1 MDTKYFY
8 IYLIFVIVSTIT
20 FSIVR
25 CVFKQHSLDI
35 FFYPNEANNIIA
47 NKVYLSTHILV
58 NFLLVFLFGFDVIAG
73 MFIKILMFEI
83 YLYLSEH
90 CDIFVLSNSS
100 NLIVIVLI
108 SLISY
113 IAGST
118 INKIFSKT

>member
-1 MDTKYFY
+1 M
-8 IYLIFVIVSTIT
+8 FVIVATLT
-20 FSIVR
+20 FSIIR

-35 FFYPNEANNIIA
+35 FFYPNEANNIIK
-47 NKVYLSTHILV
+47 NKVYLFSHILV
-58 NFLLVFLFGFDVIAG
+58 NFLLGFLFGFDVLPG
-73 MFIKILMFEI
+73 MVIKIMMFEV

-90 CDIFVLSNSS
+90 CDVFVLSNPS

-118 INKIFSKT
+118 INKVFSKT

>member
-58 NFLLVFLFGFDVIAG
+58 NFLLGFLFGFDVIAG